1 MTPKIENPKLTERAL
16 TWASIIILV
25 VSAAALILAVINL
38 TNRIN
43 ERSEAINE
51 REDIQGFIRDFA
63 RAQRELL
70 RLQHVA
76 DTGEEHSHGNDL
88 PTQRDITESR
98 FFILDSPRNQ
108 ERMFPELRQ
117 TYASARQSWDD
128 SQPLLSD
135 FIADPT
141 DEELAHEV
149 DEALTEIEI
158 LLNNYDNLYSTRNP
172 VAAARAQRTEDALSQ
187 AIIIAVALVM
197 IFIVAVAFNFART
210 ALRVSQAQQETKR
223 AEEANQ
229 LKSQFLAN
237 MSHELRT
244 PLNSVINF
252 TDFVMQEIYGS
263 VTPDQL
269 DALQK
274 SSKSAHDLL
283 GLINDILDISKIEAG
298 MMELFLEDV
307 NLNEVLTEIIDT
319 SQGLIAD
326 KNVKLQSEV
335 QPSLPVIRGDRL
347 RIQQIML
354 NLMSNAVRFTDEGSI
369 TVRAHQQNGEIRLSV
384 KDTGQGIPVN
394 EQESIF
400 EQFRQANW
408 NIKRRAKTERGTGLG
423 LAITRH
429 FTEMHGGR
437 IWVEST
443 PRSGSTF
450 FVTLP
455 LTAKET
461 NSS

>member
-108 ERMFPELRQ
+108 ERMFPELRE
-117 TYASARQSWDD
+117 TYANARQSWDD
-128 SQPLLSD
+128 SQPLLND

-141 DEELAHEV
+141 DEELAREV